1 MTSKAE
7 QETTVTH
14 DRAYGKVYIYT
25 TNPVHLRKLLKDP
38 RVVVKRRGADFAQFE
53 TTDDVF
59 DPLLGFKRKPR
70 TLTPEQ
76 REAAGERLRKARGA
90 KHE

>member
-14 DRAYGKVYIYT
+14 DKAYGKVYIYT

-38 RVVVKRRGADFAQFE
+38 RVRVKFHGDDYGEFE

-76 REAAGERLRKARGA
+76 RQAAGERLRKARAA